1 MKLREK
7 MWLWGHPERRY
18 NYEFGNDRESRM
30 TPMEACLYLGVRNT
44 FMSPVGWKVDRRQYN
59 KSFITLK
66 EVGWECYKAG
76 ETPDLINPIIEEAR
90 NFPNN
95 GRVVFDD
102 FKRQNRYGDYTKLK
116 MEDLFE
122 VNRRLHEDAPH
133 PMSMWMVL
141 YANEFGLGEE
151 ADAEFRRYI
160 DPFDGVIM
168 WGWLESKVKEQF
180 HEKYEIFKKL
190 THDKR
195 RMLGCYLYNFGE
207 SRQATPEIVLWQLDT
222 YREKLLSGEIEG
234 IVLHSNPMADLDYP
248 AFEVAREWMLVH
260 GDDEIVG

>member
-1 MKLREK
+1 MKLRDK

-44 FMSPVGWKVDRRQYN
+44 FMTPVGWKVDRRQYN
-59 KSFITLK
+59 KAFITLK

-76 ETPDLINPIIEEAR
+76 ENPELIEPIIEEAK

-102 FKRQNRYGDYTKLK
+102 FKRENKYGNYK
-116 MEDLFE
+116 E
-122 VNRRLHEDAPH
+122 VPIANLDKVRNRLHENEAH

-141 YANEFGLGEE
+141 YSGEFGNGKKLDEE
-151 ADAEFRRYI
+151 FQPYI
-160 DPFDGVIM
+160 DAFDGIIM
-168 WGWLESKVKEQF
+168 WVWKESDVPLFPQKFEEFKE
-180 HEKYEIFKKL
+180 L
-190 THDKR
+190 TKNKR

-207 SRQATPEIVLWQLDT
+207 SKQADPEVVKWQLDL
-222 YREKLLSGEIEG
+222 YREKLMSGEIEG

-248 AFEVAREWMLVH
+248 AFEVAREWMMIH
-260 GDDEIVG
+260 GDEEVPE

>member
-1 MKLREK
+1 MKLRDK
-7 MWLWGHPERRY
+7 MWLWGHPEGRY
-18 NYEFGNDRESRM
+18 NHEFGNEGESRM

-59 KSFITLK
+59 KSFITLR

-76 ETPDLINPIIEEAR
+76 ETPDLINPIIEEAK

-102 FKRQNRYGDYTKLK
+102 FKRQNRYGDYTTLK

-141 YANEFGLGEE
+141 YSGEFGNGKELDE
-151 ADAEFRRYI
+151 AFKPYI
-160 DPFDGVIM
+160 EPFDGIIM
-168 WGWLESKVKEQF
+168 WVWKESDVPLFPEKFEEFKE
-180 HEKYEIFKKL
+180 L
-190 THDKR
+190 TKHKR

-207 SRQATPEIVLWQLDT
+207 SKQADPEVVKWQLDL
-222 YREKLLSGEIEG
+222 YREKLMAGEIEG

-248 AFEVAREWMLVH
+248 AFEVAREWMLNH
-260 GDDEIVG
+260 GDEEIPE